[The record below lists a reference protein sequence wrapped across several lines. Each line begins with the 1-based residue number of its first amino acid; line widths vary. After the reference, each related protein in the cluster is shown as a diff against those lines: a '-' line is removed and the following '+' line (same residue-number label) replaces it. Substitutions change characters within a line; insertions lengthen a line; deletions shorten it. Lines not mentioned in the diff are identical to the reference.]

1 MLFCALNAVKGMVI
15 IMKTWNDYKEY
26 AKSQDATTK
35 QDIEETEVLSSIVS
49 ALINKR
55 TAMGISQRELASLCG
70 VPQSSVAR
78 IESFA
83 TTPKLDTLIKLMQPL
98 GLHLT
103 VSANN

>member
-1 MLFCALNAVKGMVI
+1 
-15 IMKTWNDYKEY
+15 MKTWNDYKEY

-49 ALINKR
+49 ALTNKR